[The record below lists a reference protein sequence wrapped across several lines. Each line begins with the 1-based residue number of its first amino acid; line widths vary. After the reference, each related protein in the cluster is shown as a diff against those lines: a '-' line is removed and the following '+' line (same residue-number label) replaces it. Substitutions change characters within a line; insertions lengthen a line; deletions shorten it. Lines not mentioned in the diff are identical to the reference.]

1 MDKVISNFEDIV
13 KNSTTVE
20 IIHYRIVIVDE
31 MAGNTIG
38 KTNYEKNLITLKYC
52 ELQRMQ
58 ETLLHEIM
66 HIIFYHSG
74 FDEHNERDISSIAT
88 WLYAVLKQNK
98 EMFLA
103 ILNTRQGANS

>member
-1 MDKVISNFEDIV
+1 MDKVICNFEDVIR
-13 KNSTTVE
+13 NGITVGG
-20 IIHYRIVIVDE
+20 IHYRIVIVDE

-38 KTNYEKNLITLKYC
+38 EANYERDLITLKRC
-52 ELQRMQ
+52 EPQRMQ

-98 EMFLA
+98 EVFFA